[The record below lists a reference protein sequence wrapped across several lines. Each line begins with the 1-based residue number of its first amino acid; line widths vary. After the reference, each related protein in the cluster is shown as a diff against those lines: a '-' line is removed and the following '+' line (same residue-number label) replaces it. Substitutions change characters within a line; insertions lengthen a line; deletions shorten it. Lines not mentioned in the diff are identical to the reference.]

1 MAWVIARNPGEA
13 EFQQAVRVVAE
24 SVAPYITAYPYL
36 MEQKILERIVEP
48 DAQLSMLSAAESSPV
63 IDRIKSVDLN
73 TLTPIEA
80 MNLLYE
86 LKNML

>member
-1 MAWVIARNPGEA
+1 MDSFTQKYLDRFMAWVIARNPGEA

-48 DAQLSMLSAAESSPV
+48 ERV
-63 IDRIKSVDLN
+63 IQFRV
-73 TLTPIEA
+73 P
-80 MNLLYE
+80 
-86 LKNML
+86 